1 MSNNL
6 VPHVHRILLESLS
19 WGFMVF
25 EFYLVTNPFLGLSI
39 LPGPQLIIGW
49 LWICSCFRYG
59 LIEPTYRDNFSG
71 IAYPCRGLF
80 LVDPDKILKMMC
92 FHPWS
97 LGRSTDEILRSID
110 SVQLTRKYENKVCTP
125 ADWTV
130 KVDIFE
136 EGCISDICIDFLKYL
151 WPSQNIWTVMQKS

>member
-1 MSNNL
+1 M
-6 VPHVHRILLESLS
+6 
-19 WGFMVF
+19 
-25 EFYLVTNPFLGLSI
+25 
-39 LPGPQLIIGW
+39 
-49 LWICSCFRYG
+49 
-59 LIEPTYRDNFSG
+59 IEPTYRDNFSG

-136 EGCISDICIDFLKYL
+136 KAVFLTYFSITIASAYGAVAETQTL
-151 WPSQNIWTVMQKS
+151 FCRPWTLNAQKRFQPNMHHMF

>member
-1 MSNNL
+1 MC
-6 VPHVHRILLESLS
+6 I
-19 WGFMVF
+19 
-25 EFYLVTNPFLGLSI
+25 
-39 LPGPQLIIGW
+39 
-49 LWICSCFRYG
+49 FRYG

-136 EGCISDICIDFLKYL
+136 EGRISDFFFQQYC
-151 WPSQNIWTVMQKS
+151 